1 MIKKSIKL
9 MTGSLFLAA
18 LILAVK
24 PPVAVFADDEEEE
37 EIEEV
42 VEEEP
47 EEEKKEE
54 DPDGSISI
62 DLRHG
67 WVREGGVT
75 GVSVDVDADGDYYID
90 WHSSDSSVGII
101 DGSGD
106 GIDVI
111 GRSSGATDIIA
122 TLYVDGRE
130 VDSASVT
137 LNVGRGDRN
146 HHHHHDDDDKHKHRN
161 RDYVY
166 VNGVTLNTNNL
177 IIYSGLS
184 ARLYAGTLPSYANDK
199 RVVFASTNPLVASVD
214 ADGTVHGLTPG
225 VAMIAASAVEG
236 GYTAYAFVTVVA
248 PTGEMAALTS
258 QISQALS
265 RDPGFLYQTV
275 NRVLTAPLFGTVS
288 IPSST
293 PMSFDVNVAN
303 AMKVRPDVT
312 ILVSFPYQGHMYC
325 MAVPAGYDLAA
336 RLKGGYADWTSLMK
350 ASGIVLATLY

>member
-1 MIKKSIKL
+1 MIKKSIRL
-9 MTGSLFLAA
+9 LTGSLFLAA

-24 PPVAVFADDEEEE
+24 PPVAVLADDDEEEE
-37 EIEEV
+37 EVIEE
-42 VEEEP
+42 EEE
-47 EEEKKEE
+47 EEEEE
-54 DPDGSISI
+54 SRDGSI
-62 DLRHG
+62 DLDLIRS
-67 WVREGGVT
+67 WIREGGAT
-75 GVSVDVDADGDYYID
+75 GASVDVDIDTSEDYWID
-90 WHSSDSSVGII
+90 WHSSDASVGII
-101 DGSGD
+101 EGD
-106 GIDVI
+106 GDSVEII

-122 TLYVDGRE
+122 TLFIGGEEIDR
-130 VDSASVT
+130 ASVT

-146 HHHHHDDDDKHKHRN
+146 HHHHDDDDKHRHRN

-177 IIYSGLS
+177 IIYPGLS

-225 VAMIAASAVEG
+225 IAMIAASSVEG
-236 GYTAYAFVTVVA
+236 GYTAYAVVNVVA
-248 PTGEMAALTS
+248 PTAEMAALTA

-275 NRVLTAPLFGTVS
+275 NRVLTAPMFGIVS
-288 IPSST
+288 IPASA

-325 MAVPAGYDLAA
+325 MAIPAGYDLAS
-336 RLKGGYADWTSLMK
+336 RLKGGYADWTSLIK
-350 ASGIVLATLY
+350 ASGIVVATLY